1 MEHIGK
7 VIKRVMDRWKHC
19 KKCEIYYLENCNCK
33 IEKVIVKLKDNVIIQ
48 TKRKVGK

>member
-7 VIKRVMDRWKHC
+7 VIKRVMNMWKHC
-19 KKCEIYYLENCNCK
+19 KICELYYLKECNCK